1 MFWFIIYAAKL
12 KRSSHEQAILFFG
25 KFNEMFFAFY
35 VNSIWEHF
43 WVELNFILSASKGKR
58 QVK

>member
-12 KRSSHEQAILFFG
+12 KRNSHEQAILFFG

-35 VNSIWEHF
+35 VNSIWEHLG
-43 WVELNFILSASKGKR
+43 WVEFYFIG
-58 QVK
+58 Q